1 MGVGFSSH
9 LLLTFFLQTG
19 QVYYLSASSRGS
31 HSSGEMGHCVE
42 AFGSNFS
49 ICPAEVS
56 MYRGIFGATD
66 IKGAGAWV
74 LHTLHNIQ
82 DSLCSR
88 ELPGCTLSVCV
99 PGNSYLNT
107 HLCKCGKFV
116 PEKFL
121 SWDPSLL
128 GIHCTMYKSLM
139 NK

>member
-66 IKGAGAWV
+66 IKGGRGLGAAHTPQHTGQSLQQRIAWV
-74 LHTLHNIQ
+74 HLV
-82 DSLCSR
+82 CVCPR
-88 ELPGCTLSVCV
+88 EL
-99 PGNSYLNT
+99 
-107 HLCKCGKFV
+107 
-116 PEKFL
+116 
-121 SWDPSLL
+121 LL
-128 GIHCTMYKSLM
+128 KYSFM
-139 NK
+139 